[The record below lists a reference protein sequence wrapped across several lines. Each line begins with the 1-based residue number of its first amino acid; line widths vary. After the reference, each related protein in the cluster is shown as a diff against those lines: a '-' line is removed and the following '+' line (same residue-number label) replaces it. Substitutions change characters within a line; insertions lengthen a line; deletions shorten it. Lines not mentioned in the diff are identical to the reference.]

1 VTPYQIGALC
11 VFIAIVAWT
20 YIPALSFRV
29 PLFTRKPN
37 ALTQIQQV
45 MAIKESS
52 TSPKVQEACQA
63 LLQALIS

>member
-1 VTPYQIGALC
+1 MSPYQIGALC
-11 VFIAIVAWT
+11 VFIAIVLWT
-20 YIPALSFRV
+20 YTPALSFRV
-29 PLFTRKPN
+29 PSFTRKPN

-52 TSPKVQEACQA
+52 SSPQVQEACQA